1 MRIESMKK
9 LIVFVF
15 LGLIVS
21 TESVLA
27 QADCILG
34 VGVTADSIIS
44 DIFQL
49 NTDQREQLV
58 NFSAELK
65 YRNGV
70 LNNELDNL
78 QKRHPQST
86 VTELTQLAE
95 KYKGVMDSMQL
106 VQAMIDKRMLG
117 LFNSNQYELYRSL
130 CRDASLSPYFV
141 EPKVYPDSLNTQ
153 NR

>member
-1 MRIESMKK
+1 MKQF
-9 LIVFVF
+9 IVMVF
-15 LGLIVS
+15 LSLMASIPPVM
-21 TESVLA
+21 A

-34 VGVTADSIIS
+34 VGVTADSIIA
-44 DIFQL
+44 DVFQL

-65 YRNGV
+65 YRNEV

-95 KYKGVMDSMQL
+95 KYKAVMDSMQL

-117 LFNSNQYELYRSL
+117 LLNSKQYEFYRSL
-130 CRDASLSPYFV
+130 CRDASRSPYVV
-141 EPKVYPDSLNTQ
+141 EPKVYPDSLNTR

>member
-1 MRIESMKK
+1 MKK

-34 VGVTADSIIS
+34 VGVTEDSIIS

-95 KYKGVMDSMQL
+95 KYKAVMDSMQL
-106 VQAMIDKRMLG
+106 VQSMVDKRMLG

-130 CRDASLSPYFV
+130 CRDASRSPYFV